1 MLDIDCDIVAGD
13 WDDRFDW
20 EGLALRAVSAAL
32 DGAGFPGVAK
42 GEGAQVEVSVRLSD
56 DEEVQRLNRD
66 YRGKDKPTNILSF
79 PMLEP
84 DAVAATLARDE
95 MDLLLG
101 DMALAFETTDRE
113 ATEKGIPITDHVA
126 HLLVHGTL
134 HLLGHDHQ
142 DDPSADAMEALET
155 RILAGLGIANPYAE
169 GPFRAVDERS

>member
-13 WDDRFDW
+13 WDEQFDW
-20 EGLALRAVSAAL
+20 DGLALRAISAAL
-32 DGAGFPGVAK
+32 GGAGFTSVAQ
-42 GEGAQVEVSVRLSD
+42 GEGAQVEISVRLSD
-56 DEEVQRLNRD
+56 DDEVQRLNRD

-84 DAVAATLARDE
+84 ADVGAVLARQD

-101 DMALAFETTDRE
+101 DMAMAYETTARE
-113 ATEKGIPITDHVA
+113 AEEKGIDLADHVT

-142 DDPSADAMEALET
+142 DDATADAMEALET
-155 RILAGLGIANPYAE
+155 AILAGIGIANPYTEA
-169 GPFRAVDERS
+169 PPLAVDERS

>member
-1 MLDIDCDIVAGD
+1 MLDVDCDIVAGD
-13 WDDRFDW
+13 WDEGFDW
-20 EGLALRAVSAAL
+20 DGLAQEAIAAAL
-32 DGAGFPGVAK
+32 QGAGFPGVAG
-42 GEGAQVEVSVRLSD
+42 GEGAHVEVSVRLSD

-84 DAVAATLARDE
+84 EQVAATLQQDD

-101 DMALAFETTDRE
+101 DMALAFETTSRE
-113 ATEKGIPITDHVA
+113 ADEKGITLAAHVS

-142 DDPSADAMEALET
+142 DDQTADAMEALET
-155 RILAGLGIANPYAE
+155 RILAGIGISNPYTEAPPE
-169 GPFRAVDERS
+169 AVNERR